1 MATFSVN
8 EQIRRLRFTVTSSTS
23 TISVSFQIN
32 QSSDVKV
39 LDDGTQITEGT
50 HYTIVDNNGD
60 LGLNTDGTFRVKLAT
75 DSNRPAN

>member
-8 EQIRRLRFTVTSSTS
+8 EQIRRLRFIVTSSTA

-39 LDDGTQITEGT
+39 LDDGTQIT
-50 HYTIVDNNGD
+50 
-60 LGLNTDGTFRVKLAT
+60 
-75 DSNRPAN
+75 